1 MDTVQVDGIEAA
13 LGGADAAANALVLV
27 HHRRAALE
35 AAGRF
40 LADLLLRERAVILR
54 KLALDGHYARI
65 LAGAVVVAFHHN
77 ILLVELDEIP
87 PVAADG
93 HVTALHEAVQG
104 LRSLLAGGNGV
115 NRKLGTGEDVAAH
128 KDVRLCR
135 LVGEFVG
142 NGIHTTE
149 KFHLGVLEKV
159 FQDNRLADGE
169 NHQIRLKGDGLRFVV
184 LRGKLVLCVEYGSA
198 FFEDDAAHLVRAQD
212 LLGTPAGI
220 EHHAV
225 FAGLCALL
233 QRGGHNIL
241 CLK

>member
-1 MDTVQVDGIEAA
+1 MDGIEAA

-27 HHRRAALE
+27 HYRGAALE

-40 LADLLLRERAVILR
+40 LADLLLRERAMIFSEF
-54 KLALDGHYARI
+54 ALDGYYARI
-65 LAGAVVVAFHHN
+65 LAGAIVIAFHHD
-77 ILLVELDEIP
+77 ILLVEFDEIP

-93 HVTALHEAVQG
+93 HVTALHKAVQG

-115 NRKLGTGEDVAAH
+115 NGKLGTGEDVAAH
-128 KDVRLCR
+128 KDVRFRR

-159 FQDNRLADGE
+159 FQDNRLANRE
-169 NHQIRLKGDGLRFVV
+169 NHQVRLQGNGLGLVV
-184 LRGKLVLCVEYGSA
+184 RGGKLVLRVEHGSA

-233 QRGGHNIL
+233 QRGRHNIL